1 MTAIK
6 SISERNNLAL
16 IIVLFVIVFVG
27 DLPSHYGLIHSML
40 PELLIIGLLLYLG
53 TRAFATSRSLG
64 QRFEMPGVLPVTVSL
79 GVYTLSALINST
91 HFPPG
96 IVFVRIVYEYYILFI
111 VILNLN
117 FTEGSFRKLNGVLL
131 VLCVIQI
138 PAALIKLFVLKRG
151 YFFGGPG
158 FGSFG
163 SEVAA
168 GTFGAQ
174 TGSLGTTFPLIIIGF
189 LFVFYLWQRKSSYLI
204 LIAGFIFFSYLTAKR
219 AFPLILPVFMFLH
232 YCLIAWRRVRLQ
244 FFLKG
249 LFLACSIGIVC
260 LIFGIILHPSLN
272 PSREVGGKF
281 DLKYALSH
289 ALDYETYETREGESL
304 GRIASTSLI
313 LETYAKRGV
322 LCCLFGA
329 GPGTFI
335 KSGLVESTYDE
346 SFYELHIS
354 YGVTGFIWIFAQTG
368 ILGVACY
375 LWLQLFFFQQIFRI
389 YKHATEPYWKAI
401 AGGLMGTALVILFDF
416 VGYSTDSIA
425 SKVIPATFFCILA
438 QILSTQKRAA
448 VSLRPARSET
458 RPLLVN

>member
-1 MTAIK
+1 MRAIK

-16 IIVLFVIVFVG
+16 IIVLFVIIFVG

-40 PELLIIGLLLYLG
+40 PDILIVGLLLYLVAK
-53 TRAFATSRSLG
+53 AFGASSSLG
-64 QRFEMPGVLPVTVSL
+64 QRFEMPGILPVTASL
-79 GVYTLSALINST
+79 GVYILSGLINKT

-96 IVFVRIVYEYYILFI
+96 FVFAGIVFEYYVLFI
-111 VILNLN
+111 VLLNMN
-117 FTEGSFRKLNGVLL
+117 FTEGSFRRLNGVLL

-158 FGSFG
+158 FVSFG

-168 GTFGAQ
+168 GTFGRQ
-174 TGSLGTTFPLIIIGF
+174 TGSMGTTFPLIIIGF

-219 AFPLILPVFMFLH
+219 AFPLVLPVFMFLH
-232 YCLIAWRRVRLQ
+232 YCLVARRQVSSQ

-260 LIFGIILHPSLN
+260 LVFGLILHPSLN

-281 DLKYALSH
+281 DIRYALSH
-289 ALDYETYETREGESL
+289 ALDYETYETREGEST

-313 LETYAKRGV
+313 LETYDKRGV
-322 LCCLFGA
+322 LYCLFGA
-329 GPGTFI
+329 GPGTFV
-335 KSGLVESTYDE
+335 KSGLVESTFDE
-346 SFYELHIS
+346 SFYELGIT

-375 LWLQLFFFQQIFRI
+375 LWLQLFFFQQIFRF
-389 YKHATEPYWKAI
+389 YKHVTEPYWKAI
-401 AGGLMGTALVILFDF
+401 AGGLMGMVLVILFDF

-425 SKVIPATFFCILA
+425 SKVIPATFFCVLA
-438 QILSTQKRAA
+438 QILSIQKRTA
-448 VSLRPARSET
+448 VSLSPARSET